1 MLNEADFRDR
11 AEDAIEQLEEKL
23 LPIADQHEFEVEAAE
38 GILTI
43 LFEEPSPTKF
53 IVSPNSPARQI
64 WVSALSTSYKFG
76 WDDATN
82 GFVLDKTHE
91 PFFHVIANLVS
102 RHLGKPVQL

>member
-1 MLNEADFRDR
+1 MLNETDFREK
-11 AEDAIEQLEEKL
+11 AEEAIAQLEEKL
-23 LPIADQHEFEVEAAE
+23 LPVADQHEFEVETAE

-43 LFEEPSPTKF
+43 LFEEPSSTKF

-76 WDDATN
+76 WDDAA

-91 PFFHVIANLVS
+91 PFFQVLANLIS
-102 RHLGKPVQL
+102 RHLGKSVQL